1 MNIIESIDGV
11 ERFLDA
17 IDCTG
22 HKKDMPFLADIHAP
36 HMSDDV
42 DLIVADGACGG
53 LLTIMEDRYP
63 R

>member
-1 MNIIESIDGV
+1 MNIIESVDGV

-17 IDCTG
+17 KDCTG
-22 HKKDMPFLADIHAP
+22 HKKDMPFLADIHAEF
-36 HMSDDV
+36 MTDDV

-53 LLTIMEDRYP
+53 FLNIMQDRYP